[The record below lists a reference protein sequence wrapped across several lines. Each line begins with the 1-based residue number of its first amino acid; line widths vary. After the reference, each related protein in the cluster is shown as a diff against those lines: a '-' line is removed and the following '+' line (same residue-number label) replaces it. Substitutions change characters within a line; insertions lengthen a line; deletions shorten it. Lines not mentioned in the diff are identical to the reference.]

1 MIEGAVSAPW
11 SPVSATVTSG
21 VSIERCWSGSRWTDG
36 GDGTRNL
43 RQFIRHPEA
52 IRVMFDLFG
61 VAVAGGMF
69 VVPLYA
75 FLQITVPPTDTARTI
90 AANNIVNSAFMVIAA
105 LLAALLAMLNFSV
118 PQILLLVAVGG
129 ILASFK
135 IGRAHV

>member
-1 MIEGAVSAPW
+1 
-11 SPVSATVTSG
+11 
-21 VSIERCWSGSRWTDG
+21 
-36 GDGTRNL
+36 
-43 RQFIRHPEA
+43 
-52 IRVMFDLFG
+52 
-61 VAVAGGMF
+61 MF

-129 ILASFK
+129 ILASFIAWRLHRVCETALCEEEREK
-135 IGRAHV
+135 RSEERRVGKECVSTCRSRWSPYH

>member
-1 MIEGAVSAPW
+1 MSAFIIDLFW
-11 SPVSATVTSG
+11 AASH
-21 VSIERCWSGSRWTDG
+21 WTHG
-36 GDGTRNL
+36 GDGTLNL

-90 AANNIVNSAFMVIAA
+90 AANNILTSAFMVIAA
-105 LLAALLAMLNFSV
+105 LLAALVAMLNLSV
-118 PQILLLVAVGG
+118 PR
-129 ILASFK
+129 K
-135 IGRAHV
+135 TGRG

>member
-1 MIEGAVSAPW
+1 MSEFIICLFWAASH
-11 SPVSATVTSG
+11 
-21 VSIERCWSGSRWTDG
+21 WTHG
-36 GDGTRNL
+36 GDGTLNL

-90 AANNIVNSAFMVIAA
+90 AANNIVNRSEERR
-105 LLAALLAMLNFSV
+105 
-118 PQILLLVAVGG
+118 VGKECV
-129 ILASFK
+129 STC
-135 IGRAHV
+135 RSRWSPYH